1 MTPLTIGIDLRP
13 LGTASGRRGV
23 GTYLRG
29 LVPALI
35 RERADET
42 LILFH
47 DAAIQPDLPGGTDH
61 EGVLV
66 SPLTRPRRA
75 ATIWD
80 QIAWPRTL
88 ERGRVGIFHSP
99 FWALP
104 ILASRSVALVQTI
117 HDLTPLKIAGSVS
130 LRNKLLFR
138 ANFACARR
146 AARIIVPSGATARD
160 VEEILG
166 ISPSRIRPIPE
177 AATVEKEF
185 LDRAGVLL
193 PRLRERLGLPGRYL
207 LHTGGHDAVKDLGT
221 AIEATALLAGKGYD
235 LRLVVTGEAG
245 PATAGIRGRAAAA
258 GIEGRLVITGFTPH
272 EELIALYCGAAA
284 LVYPSLNEGFGLPV
298 LEAMACGTPVVAA
311 AAGALPEVGGDACLY
326 AAPGDP
332 ASFAEALDGILR
344 DDALARRLSEAGR
357 RRACTFTWREAA
369 RRTLDVYR
377 EVAA

>member
-1 MTPLTIGIDLRP
+1 M
-13 LGTASGRRGV
+13 

-47 DAAIQPDLPGGTDH
+47 DASILPDLPGGTDH

-66 SPLTRPRRA
+66 FPLTRPRRA

-80 QIAWPRTL
+80 QLAWPRTL
-88 ERGRVGIFHSP
+88 SRGGVGIFHSP
-99 FWALP
+99 FWTLP
-104 ILASRSVALVQTI
+104 VLAARSVALVQTI
-117 HDLTPLKIAGSVS
+117 HDLTPLKIRGSLSPKNTLV
-130 LRNKLLFR
+130 FR
-138 ANFACARR
+138 VNFACARR
-146 AARIIVPSGATARD
+146 AAKIIVPSTATARD

-166 ISPSRIRPIPE
+166 IPSSRIRSIPL
-177 AATVEKEF
+177 AANVEREIV
-185 LDRAGVLL
+185 DRAARLL
-193 PRLRERLGLPGRYL
+193 PVLRERLGLPGRYL

-235 LRLVVTGEAG
+235 LRLVITGEAG
-245 PATAGIRGRAAAA
+245 PGTTGLRARAAAA
-258 GIEGRLVITGFTPH
+258 GLGERLVLAGFSPH

-344 DDALARRLSEAGR
+344 DDALARRLSDAGR
-357 RRACTFTWREAA
+357 RRASTFTWREAA